1 LKNKIRGW
9 QEKSI
14 EGIANTRLHEYL
26 DRNTAEKARG
36 TFQRR
41 IFIQT
46 NMEEKKN
53 YKRRLEKK
61 VYDEIVEE
69 K

>member
-1 LKNKIRGW
+1 MKNKIRGW
-9 QEKSI
+9 QEKPI
-14 EGIANTRLHEYL
+14 EGIANTLLHKYL
-26 DRNTAEKARG
+26 DRNTAEKARA

-46 NMEEKKN
+46 NMEEKN
-53 YKRRLEKK
+53 YIRRLEKK